1 MWFEV
6 CRLDAARCCRDVL
19 QTVKVCRKMPP
30 RATSC
35 HHESINKSNSDIWEI
50 IGARS
55 ENVKQSN
62 NVRDSF
68 PFTPVSRMPKPNNI
82 TQHPDHPIPDEFVAV
97 RSDATLCVALCKPRR
112 PSVQLLQR
120 ESIRARWLEMA
131 REQRSLWLY
140 CASLSYRS
148 LSLSL
153 SLQRSCGLKEMKS
166 KYSLNMFE
174 SS

>member
-50 IGARS
+50 MGARS

-82 TQHPDHPIPDEFVAV
+82 TQHPDHPIPRRVRCSAIRCDTVHCTVQAKTAFSAALAARVDQSKVA
-97 RSDATLCVALCKPRR
+97 RNGTGK
-112 PSVQLLQR
+112 
-120 ESIRARWLEMA
+120 
-131 REQRSLWLY
+131 QRSLWLY

-153 SLQRSCGLKEMKS
+153 SLFTGVLRAERNEKQV
-166 KYSLNMFE
+166 
-174 SS
+174 